1 MDWMKIVNIK
11 NAIYGDV
18 EALHSSVHYCAVTYT
33 ASCKT
38 NIVFLDSDIFLMIFW
53 NGHYPANVTLKHA
66 CLATKVNNTYEH
78 FTM

>member
-38 NIVFLDSDIFLMIFW
+38 NIVFLDSDIFLMIF
-53 NGHYPANVTLKHA
+53 
-66 CLATKVNNTYEH
+66 
-78 FTM
+78 